1 MFARKPTAEVLE
13 LNKAITEA
21 LIHLDSYPPHSKE
34 YAATADQL
42 VKLYAQKKEIPS
54 NRVSA
59 DTLLTVTGNLL
70 GVVIIVGHERA
81 NVITSKALTFVTKAI
96 R

>member
-1 MFARKPTAEVLE
+1 MFAKRPNPEVEE
-13 LNKAITEA
+13 LNKAITEV
-21 LIHLDSYPPHSKE
+21 HNQLDSYPAHSEE
-34 YAATADQL
+34 YATMADQL

-54 NRVSA
+54 KRVSP

-70 GVVIIVGHERA
+70 GILIIVGHERA
-81 NVITSKALTFVTKAI
+81 NVITSKALNLATKAV